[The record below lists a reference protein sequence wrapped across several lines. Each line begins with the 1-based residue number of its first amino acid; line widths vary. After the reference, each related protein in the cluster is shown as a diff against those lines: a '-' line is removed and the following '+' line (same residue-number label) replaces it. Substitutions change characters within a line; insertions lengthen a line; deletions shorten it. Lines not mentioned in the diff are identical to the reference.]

1 MLADNLIKEVP
12 EELKKFVKIY
22 DIRHL
27 SYCSD
32 NIVFVI
38 DKSN

>member
-1 MLADNLIKEVP
+1 MKEVS
-12 EELKKFVKIY
+12 EELKKYTKIY
-22 DIRHL
+22 DIRHI
-27 SYCSD
+27 SHCPD